1 MLAQWVLMPV
11 TAILYSAM
19 AALDS
24 QGRIFLG
31 RYLEVF
37 DVTDK
42 ATYKSVALA
51 KQHSKRRIFRRKT

>member
-1 MLAQWVLMPV
+1 
-11 TAILYSAM
+11 M
-19 AALDS
+19 AALNS
-24 QGRIFLG
+24 QGRLFLG

-51 KQHSKRRIFRRKT
+51 KKTAKKAHV